1 MRRILSSGSVKA
13 IFLDPDEF
21 LRRLRE
27 VAAEALEAFPELQ
40 EVRLIGSLAAGT
52 ATGTSDVD
60 LLLRVKEIA
69 GNPLEA
75 LKPYFFFFSRRLEIS
90 LDLVLVGPELPPGLE
105 KALVGSIVLA
115 KREEAKEVQD

>member
-1 MRRILSSGSVKA
+1 MRRIISSGSVKA
-13 IFLDPDEF
+13 IFLDQDEL

-27 VAAEALEAFPELQ
+27 VAVEALEAFPELQ

-60 LLLRVKEIA
+60 LLLQVKEVS

-75 LKPYFFFFSRRLEIS
+75 LKPYFFFFSRRLEIG
-90 LDLVLVGPELPPGLE
+90 LDLLLIGPERSPSLE
-105 KALVGSIVLA
+105 KMLHGSIVLA
-115 KREEAKEVQD
+115 KRGEA

>member
-1 MRRILSSGSVKA
+1 MRRIISSGSVKA
-13 IFLDPDEF
+13 IFLDQDEL

-27 VAAEALEAFPELQ
+27 VAVEALEAFPELQ

-60 LLLRVKEIA
+60 LLLRVKEVS

-90 LDLVLVGPELPPGLE
+90 LDLLLIGPESPPGLE
-105 KALVGSIVLA
+105 KAWMEEIVLA
-115 KREEAKEVQD
+115 RRGEAEGVQG